1 MIAIVINPVLNSCE
15 KHTASLEEEVKVI
28 KANFQNAECITLVR
42 LKHLHPVA
50 NSLIFD
56 LQRDTN
62 AIVSIRIRKHID
74 RAPYCSVCWTLSQER
89 QMTHISR
96 TYHFCYVPNSSVFGT
111 PQTSF
116 LAMLVRSFRARQF
129 ESFRVQSNTGFSGW
143 VAHPEHPVFEALVRM
158 ANEDQRLLLQELVL
172 CESIM
177 WNNFI
182 LDTVTWYTG

>member
-1 MIAIVINPVLNSCE
+1 MISSTKIAIVINPVLNSCE

-62 AIVSIRIRKHID
+62 AIVSIRIRKPID

-111 PQTSF
+111 PDIISGHAGTTVSRQT
-116 LAMLVRSFRARQF
+116 VRELSSPIKYRIFWVSGSPRTSSIWSSRQD
-129 ESFRVQSNTGFSGW
+129 G
-143 VAHPEHPVFEALVRM
+143 
-158 ANEDQRLLLQELVL
+158 
-172 CESIM
+172 
-177 WNNFI
+177 
-182 LDTVTWYTG
+182 